1 MIKCNW
7 VLVYTDTTLDLTKSK
22 ATCKK
27 DASKALKGKDVA
39 IKTTC
44 ESVITMD
51 ITVAKKTAITSG
63 TIIKV
68 GQYMH
73 SFILVVLHQSFGL

>member
-1 MIKCNW
+1 VIKCNW

-27 DASKALKGKDVA
+27 DTSKALKGKDVV

-44 ESVITMD
+44 GSFITMD
-51 ITVAKKTAITSG
+51 LNVAKKTAITSG
-63 TIIKV
+63 TITKV
-68 GQYMH
+68 GQ
-73 SFILVVLHQSFGL
+73 